1 MNFFLV
7 SGLSGSGKSI
17 ALQALEDMGYYCID
31 NLPANLLARFA
42 VEVMSQNHEQN
53 DDQNGNGSQN
63 CAVSI
68 DSRNKQ
74 FLSLLPANLEELEQ
88 LGLNYKILFLE
99 ADEEILVKRFSET
112 RRKHPLTDHRT
123 ALVEGIRRE
132 KELLD
137 PLATAA
143 ARRIDTSDT
152 TPQEL
157 RGLVRDFA
165 GREIGESLTL
175 LFESFGY
182 KHSVPRDADFVFDV
196 RCLPNPYWEEA
207 LKPLTGLDAP
217 VQEFLHGSERV
228 KQMINQIQ
236 TFVDYW
242 LPAFQEENRSYIT
255 VAIGCTGGQHRSVY
269 VADQLAGHFMNK
281 PFAVQVRHREL
292 PSALNGLDVATN
304 ASLHGR

>member
-17 ALQALEDMGYYCID
+17 ALQALEDLGYYCID
-31 NLPANLLARFA
+31 NLPANLLSRFA
-42 VEVMSQNHEQN
+42 EEVM
-53 DDQNGNGSQN
+53 DQSEGGVTD

-68 DSRNKQ
+68 DSRNRR
-74 FLSLLPANLEELEQ
+74 FMRSLPDNLDELQ
-88 LGLNYKILFLE
+88 KLGLDYKILFLE
-99 ADEEILVKRFSET
+99 AGEEILVKRFSET

-132 KELLD
+132 KQLLE

-196 RCLPNPYWEEA
+196 RCLPNPHWEKD
-207 LKPLTGLDAP
+207 LRQLSGLDPA
-217 VQEFLHGSERV
+217 VQAYLERSSNVREMISQIRGFLE
-228 KQMINQIQ
+228 
-236 TFVDYW
+236 YW
-242 LPAFQEENRSYIT
+242 LPAFQSEHRSYIT
-255 VAIGCTGGQHRSVY
+255 VAIGCTGGQHRSVF
-269 VADQLAGHFMNK
+269 VVDQLARHFRDK
-281 PFAVQVRHREL
+281 PFNVQVRHREL
-292 PSALNGLDVATN
+292 PAGPEIQ
-304 ASLHGR
+304 

>member
-1 MNFFLV
+1 LNFFLV

-17 ALQALEDMGYYCID
+17 ALQALEDMGYYCVD
-31 NLPANLLARFA
+31 NLPANLLSRFA
-42 VEVMSQNHEQN
+42 GEVMAHSGEDSQ
-53 DDQNGNGSQN
+53 DY
-63 CAVSI
+63 AVSI
-68 DSRNKQ
+68 DSRNRQ
-74 FLSLLPANLEELEQ
+74 FLRLLPANLSELEQ

-112 RRKHPLTDHRT
+112 RRKHPLTDRRT

-137 PLATAA
+137 PLAAAA
-143 ARRIDTSDT
+143 ARRINTSDT

-196 RCLPNPYWEEA
+196 RCLPNPHWQA
-207 LKPLTGLDAP
+207 DLQPLTGLDEP
-217 VQEFLHGSERV
+217 VQAFLLESARV
-228 KQMINQIQ
+228 KEMIKQIRD
-236 TFVDYW
+236 FIDHW

-269 VADQLAGHFMNK
+269 VADQLAGHFRNK

-292 PSALNGLDVATN
+292 PSALDG
-304 ASLHGR
+304 

>member
-1 MNFFLV
+1 MNLFLV

-31 NLPANLLARFA
+31 NLPANLLSRFA
-42 VEVMSQNHEQN
+42 DEFMNQT
-53 DDQNGNGSQN
+53 DLGLKD

-68 DSRNKQ
+68 DSRNRQ
-74 FLSLLPANLEELEQ
+74 FLQALPANLEELEQ

-99 ADEEILVKRFSET
+99 ADEEILVTRFSET

-132 KELLD
+132 KQLLE
-137 PLATAA
+137 PVAA
-143 ARRIDTSDT
+143 AATRRIDTSDT

-165 GREIGESLTL
+165 GREIGESLAL

-196 RCLPNPYWEEA
+196 RCLPNPHWEES
-207 LKPLTGLDAP
+207 LQPLTGLD
-217 VQEFLHGSERV
+217 QEVRDFLLESDHVRE
-228 KQMINQIQ
+228 MTAQIRD
-236 TFVDYW
+236 FIEYW
-242 LPAFQEENRSYIT
+242 LPAFQAENRSYIT
-255 VAIGCTGGQHRSVY
+255 VAIGCTGGQHRSVF
-269 VADQLAGHFMNK
+269 VAQQLAEHFKGK
-281 PFAVQVRHREL
+281 PFHVQVRHREL
-292 PSALNGLDVATN
+292 PNTPEP
-304 ASLHGR
+304 

>member
-17 ALQALEDMGYYCID
+17 ALQALEDLGYYCID
-31 NLPANLLARFA
+31 NLPANLLSRFA
-42 VEVMSQNHEQN
+42 EEAMKQGG
-53 DDQNGNGSQN
+53 DQSRD

-68 DSRNKQ
+68 DSRNRE
-74 FLSLLPANLEELEQ
+74 FLRSLPENLEQLEQ

-99 ADEEILVKRFSET
+99 ADEETLVKRFSET
-112 RRKHPLTDHRT
+112 RRKHPLTDQGT

-132 KELLD
+132 TQLLE
-137 PLATAA
+137 PLAAGA
-143 ARRIDTSDT
+143 SRRINTSDT

-182 KHSVPRDADFVFDV
+182 KHSVPRDADFVFDA
-196 RCLPNPYWEEA
+196 RCLSNPYWEED
-207 LKPLTGLDAP
+207 LQPLTGLDAA
-217 VQEFLHGSERV
+217 VQDFLAGSERV
-228 KQMINQIQ
+228 GEMIKQIREFI
-236 TFVDYW
+236 DHW

-269 VADQLAGHFMNK
+269 IADRLAAHFKGK
-281 PFAVQVRHREL
+281 PFNVQVRHREL
-292 PSALNGLDVATN
+292 PSPIE
-304 ASLHGR
+304 

>member
-31 NLPANLLARFA
+31 NLPANLLSRFA
-42 VEVMSQNHEQN
+42 EEVMRQSEEGIS
-53 DDQNGNGSQN
+53 D

-68 DSRNKQ
+68 DSRNRQ
-74 FLSLLPANLEELEQ
+74 FMQALPDNLQELQ
-88 LGLNYKILFLE
+88 NLGLDYKILFLE

-112 RRKHPLTDHRT
+112 RRKHPLTDQRT

-132 KELLD
+132 KELLE
-137 PLATAA
+137 PLALAA

-152 TPQEL
+152 TAQEL

-196 RCLPNPYWEEA
+196 RCLPNPHWQED
-207 LKPLTGLDAP
+207 LQPLTGLDPEVGA
-217 VQEFLHGSERV
+217 FLEQSSNVGD
-228 KQMINQIQ
+228 MINQIRE
-236 TFVDYW
+236 FLERW
-242 LPAFQEENRSYIT
+242 LPAFQAEHRSYIT
-255 VAIGCTGGQHRSVY
+255 VAIGCTGGQHRSVF
-269 VADQLAGHFMNK
+269 VVDRLAAHFKDK
-281 PFAVQVRHREL
+281 PFNVQVRHREL
-292 PSALNGLDVATN
+292 PN
-304 ASLHGR
+304 APDAP

>member
-17 ALQALEDMGYYCID
+17 ALQALEDMGHYCID
-31 NLPANLLARFA
+31 NLPANLLSRFA
-42 VEVMSQNHEQN
+42 EEIMSQ
-53 DDQNGNGSQN
+53 SQTDGGITD

-68 DSRNKQ
+68 DSRNRR
-74 FLSLLPANLEELEQ
+74 FMRSLPDNLDELEK
-88 LGLNYKILFLE
+88 LGLDYKILFLE

-112 RRKHPLTDHRT
+112 RRKHPLTDQRT
-123 ALVEGIRRE
+123 ALIEGIRRE
-132 KELLD
+132 KELLE
-137 PLATAA
+137 PLALAA

-196 RCLPNPYWEEA
+196 RCLPNPHWQQN
-207 LKPLTGLDAP
+207 LQPLTGLDAD
-217 VQEFLHGSERV
+217 V
-228 KQMINQIQ
+228 Q
-236 TFVDYW
+236 TFLEHSTSVPEMIKQIRDFLEQW
-242 LPAFQEENRSYIT
+242 LPAFQAEHRSYIT
-255 VAIGCTGGQHRSVY
+255 VAIGCTGGQHRSVF
-269 VADQLAGHFMNK
+269 VADQLARHFKSK
-281 PFAVQVRHREL
+281 PFNVQIRHREL
-292 PSALNGLDVATN
+292 PNSAEMP
-304 ASLHGR
+304 

>member
-1 MNFFLV
+1 MNLFLV

-31 NLPANLLARFA
+31 NLPANLLSRFA
-42 VEVMSQNHEQN
+42 GEFMAQSEE
-53 DDQNGNGSQN
+53 GSSN

-68 DSRNKQ
+68 DSRNRR
-74 FLSLLPANLEELEQ
+74 FMRALPDNLDELEEL
-88 LGLNYKILFLE
+88 GLSYKILFLE

-112 RRKHPLTDHRT
+112 RRKHPLTDQRT

-132 KELLD
+132 KQLLE
-137 PLATAA
+137 PLAVAA
-143 ARRIDTSDT
+143 ARRIDTSDM

-165 GREIGESLTL
+165 GREIGESLML

-207 LKPLTGLDAP
+207 LQPLTGLDAE
-217 VQEFLHGSERV
+217 VQQYLEQSSSVGE
-228 KQMINQIQ
+228 MIEQIRD
-236 TFVDYW
+236 FIDYW

-255 VAIGCTGGQHRSVY
+255 VAIGCTGGQHRSVF
-269 VADQLAGHFMNK
+269 VADRLAGHFKSK
-281 PFAVQVRHREL
+281 PFHVQVRHREL
-292 PSALNGLDVATN
+292 PRSPDFQ
-304 ASLHGR
+304 

>member
-31 NLPANLLARFA
+31 NLPANLLSRFA
-42 VEVMSQNHEQN
+42 EEVINQSE
-53 DDQNGNGSQN
+53 DGVTD

-68 DSRNKQ
+68 DSRNRR
-74 FLSLLPANLEELEQ
+74 FMRSLPANLDELEQ
-88 LGLNYKILFLE
+88 LGLSYKILFLE
-99 ADEEILVKRFSET
+99 ADEEILVQRFSET
-112 RRKHPLTDHRT
+112 RRKHPLTDQRT

-132 KELLD
+132 KELLE
-137 PLATAA
+137 PLAAAA
-143 ARRIDTSDT
+143 ARRLDTSDT

-165 GREIGESLTL
+165 GREIGESLAL

-196 RCLPNPYWEEA
+196 RCLPNPHWEPD
-207 LKPLTGLDAP
+207 LQPLSGLDP
-217 VQEFLHGSERV
+217 EVQEFLVNSTNVGE
-228 KQMINQIQ
+228 MISQIRD
-236 TFVDYW
+236 FIEYW
-242 LPAFQEENRSYIT
+242 LPAFQAENRSYIT

-269 VADQLAGHFMNK
+269 VADRLARHFKGK
-281 PFAVQVRHREL
+281 PFNVQIRHREL
-292 PSALNGLDVATN
+292 PTN
-304 ASLHGR
+304 PDL

>member
-17 ALQALEDMGYYCID
+17 ALQALEDLGYYCID
-31 NLPANLLARFA
+31 NLPAILLSRFA
-42 VEVMSQNHEQN
+42 EEVMNQS
-53 DDQNGNGSQN
+53 DGGVTD

-68 DSRNKQ
+68 DSRNRRFMQ
-74 FLSLLPANLEELEQ
+74 SLPSSLDELSR
-88 LGLNYKILFLE
+88 LGLDYKILFLE

-112 RRKHPLTDHRT
+112 RRKHPLTDQRT

-132 KELLD
+132 KQLLE
-137 PLATAA
+137 PLALAA

-196 RCLPNPYWEEA
+196 RCLPNPYWQDD
-207 LKPLTGLDAP
+207 LQPLTGLDP
-217 VQEFLHGSERV
+217 EVRRFLQQSTKVE
-228 KQMINQIQ
+228 QMIGEIRDFLEQ
-236 TFVDYW
+236 W
-242 LPAFQEENRSYIT
+242 LPAFQAEHRSYIT

-269 VADQLAGHFMNK
+269 VADQLTRHFRSK
-281 PFAVQVRHREL
+281 PFNVQVRHREL
-292 PSALNGLDVATN
+292 PNRPDV
-304 ASLHGR
+304 SRG

>member
-17 ALQALEDMGYYCID
+17 ALQALEDLGYYCID
-31 NLPANLLARFA
+31 NLPANLLSRFA
-42 VEVMSQNHEQN
+42 EEVMGQSEGGVT
-53 DDQNGNGSQN
+53 D

-68 DSRNKQ
+68 DSRNRR
-74 FLSLLPANLEELEQ
+74 FMRSLPDNLKELQ
-88 LGLNYKILFLE
+88 KLGLDYKIVFLE
-99 ADEEILVKRFSET
+99 AEEEILVKRFSET
-112 RRKHPLTDHRT
+112 RRKHPLTDHHT

-132 KELLD
+132 KQLLE

-196 RCLPNPYWEEA
+196 RCLPNPHWEQE
-207 LKPLTGLDAP
+207 LRQLSGLDPA
-217 VQEFLHGSERV
+217 VQAYLERSSNVREMISQIHGFLE
-228 KQMINQIQ
+228 
-236 TFVDYW
+236 YW
-242 LPAFQEENRSYIT
+242 LPAFQSEHRSYIT
-255 VAIGCTGGQHRSVY
+255 VAIGCTGGQHRSVFI
-269 VADQLAGHFMNK
+269 VDQLARHFRDK
-281 PFAVQVRHREL
+281 PFNVQVRHREL
-292 PSALNGLDVATN
+292 PEGPEIQ
-304 ASLHGR
+304 

>member
-17 ALQALEDMGYYCID
+17 ALQALEDLGCYCID
-31 NLPANLLARFA
+31 NLPANLLSRFA
-42 VEVMSQNHEQN
+42 EDFMNQQE
-53 DDQNGNGSQN
+53 DGLKD

-68 DSRNKQ
+68 DSRNRR
-74 FLSLLPANLEELEQ
+74 FLRALPANLEELEH
-88 LGLNYKILFLE
+88 LGLDCRILFLE
-99 ADEEILVKRFSET
+99 ANEEILVKRFSET
-112 RRKHPLTDHRT
+112 RRKHPLTDQGT

-132 KELLD
+132 KELLE
-137 PLATAA
+137 PLARAA
-143 ARRIDTSDT
+143 ARRIDTRDT

-196 RCLPNPYWEEA
+196 RCLPNPHWEES
-207 LKPLTGLDAP
+207 LKPLTGLDPA
-217 VQEFLHGSERV
+217 VREFLGKSERV
-228 KQMINQIQ
+228 GEMIRQIRD
-236 TFVDYW
+236 FVEYW
-242 LPAFQEENRSYIT
+242 LPAFQSENRSYIT

-269 VADQLAGHFMNK
+269 VADRLAAHFADK
-281 PFAVQVRHREL
+281 PFHVQVRHREM
-292 PSALNGLDVATN
+292 PHTPDM
-304 ASLHGR
+304 

>member
-17 ALQALEDMGYYCID
+17 ALQALEDLGCYCID
-31 NLPANLLARFA
+31 NLPANLLSRFA
-42 VEVMSQNHEQN
+42 EDFMNQQE
-53 DDQNGNGSQN
+53 DGLKD

-68 DSRNKQ
+68 DSRNRR
-74 FLSLLPANLEELEQ
+74 FLRALPANLEELEH
-88 LGLNYKILFLE
+88 LGLDCRILFLE
-99 ADEEILVKRFSET
+99 ANEEILVKRFSET
-112 RRKHPLTDHRT
+112 RRKHPLTDQGT

-132 KELLD
+132 KELLE
-137 PLATAA
+137 PLAMAA

-196 RCLPNPYWEEA
+196 RCLPNPHWEES
-207 LKPLTGLDAP
+207 LKPLTGLDPA
-217 VQEFLHGSERV
+217 VQEFLGKSERV
-228 KQMINQIQ
+228 GEMIRQIRD
-236 TFVDYW
+236 FVEYW
-242 LPAFQEENRSYIT
+242 LPAFQSENRSYIT

-269 VADQLAGHFMNK
+269 VADRLAAHFADK
-281 PFAVQVRHREL
+281 PFHVQVRHREM
-292 PSALNGLDVATN
+292 PHTPDM
-304 ASLHGR
+304 